1 MSDMT
6 TYLKNA
12 IYDHVLRN
20 TSYTSPTT
28 VYLGLFT
35 GDPTDAGLQTAE
47 IDDHANYTSGYS
59 RQAIA
64 WDAPSDGSGDNS
76 AEESFGPIVL
86 TGAITVTHIGILDA
100 STAGNMLFHTAID
113 SSKIVASGDILKYAA
128 GNITTDID

>member
-12 IYDHVLRN
+12 LYDHVLRN

-35 GDPTDAGLQTAE
+35 GDPTDAGLQTEE
-47 IDDHANYTSGYS
+47 IDDHANYTSGYA

-64 WDAPSDGSGDNS
+64 WDAPSDGSGTNS
-76 AEESFGPIVL
+76 AEESFGPVL
-86 TGAITVTHIGILDA
+86 LTAPITITHVAILDA
-100 STAGNMLFHTAID
+100 ATNGNMLFHSPLD
-113 SSKIVASGDILKYAA
+113 STKIANSADILKYAA
-128 GNITTDID
+128 GNLTTDFS